1 MATIV
6 VSKEVIDI
14 ITIVLSKE
22 DCYLSLP
29 DFYEVLADKV
39 SKHNGGS
46 RPTIDCRKIRIT
58 KSVYDE
64 LKRCLKETYT
74 REDDREMFS
83 DKYISD
89 GKQESCYDCKYV
101 EQCYLT
107 EKRMKKYPNGAC

>member
-22 DCYLSLP
+22 DCY
-29 DFYEVLADKV
+29 KV

-64 LKRCLKETYT
+64 LKRCLKETYNMT
-74 REDDREMFS
+74 PLEITSLFLIYGPKPDLPEQENTP
-83 DKYISD
+83 YIATW
-89 GKQESCYDCKYV
+89 E
-101 EQCYLT
+101 ELLI
-107 EKRMKKYPNGAC
+107 